1 MLRTHNNG
9 ELNTAHLNQT
19 VRLSGWVASSRDH
32 GGVTFVDL
40 RDRWGT
46 TQIVFNPAALAGQ
59 ESLIHDLRSEFCIGV
74 TGTVK
79 ARPAGTVNAKIPT
92 GEIEIDAAK
101 LEIYSRAKTPPF
113 QIDGDDKLSEEV
125 RLKYRYLDLR
135 RAPMQEAILFRNKI
149 VYAMR
154 RFLQDQSFVEV
165 ETPILTK
172 STPEGARDY
181 LVPSRLNHG
190 EFFALPQ
197 SPQIFKQILMVSGF
211 DRYFQMAKCFR
222 DEDLRADRQPEFSQ
236 LDVEMSFVTDEDIF
250 AVFEAL
256 LKDVFKTCLNIDL
269 VTPFPRFTY
278 ADVMEKYGS
287 DKPDLRFGLELRDVS
302 SVFANTDLKIF
313 KETIAK
319 GGAIV
324 ALQVPQPTHTFS
336 RKDFDDLIAFA
347 KEQGAGGLAYLKVTE
362 TGVDSPLAK
371 FLKPEEIEA
380 LKKALP
386 TECKAGDLVFFGADK
401 KRTAQAVLGQV
412 RLKLAAKLGLIP
424 QGMFHWSWVKD
435 FPLFNWNE
443 EHKRWDSE
451 HHPFTSP
458 HPDDFGKM
466 GVDNGNIR
474 SLSYDL
480 VLNGNELASGSIRI
494 HDAEVQQKVFDIIG
508 LAPEESKAR
517 FGFLLKAFEYG
528 PPPHGGA
535 AIGIDRLLTILL
547 GRESIRDVIAFPKTQ
562 KAVCPMTEAP
572 STVDFK
578 QLRDLGIKIA

>member
-1 MLRTHNNG
+1 MLRTHTNG
-9 ELNTAHLNQT
+9 ELTTAHLDKT

-46 TQIVFNPAALAGQ
+46 TQVVFSPAVSAQLHEKSQ
-59 ESLIHDLRSEFCIGV
+59 ELRNEFCVGV
-74 TGTVK
+74 VGTVK
-79 ARPAGTVNAKIPT
+79 ARPQGTTNSRIPT
-92 GEIEIDAAK
+92 GQIEVQASE
-101 LEIYSRAKTPPF
+101 LVIYSRAKTPPF
-113 QIDGDDKLSEEV
+113 EIGGDEHLSEEV

-135 RAPMQEAILFRNKI
+135 RAPMQEAILFRNQI
-149 VYAMR
+149 VFAMR
-154 RFLQDQSFVEV
+154 RYLQSQNFVEV

-181 LVPSRLNHG
+181 LVPSRVNQG

-236 LDVEMSFVTDEDIF
+236 LDLEMSFVTDEDIF

-256 LKDVFKTCLNIDL
+256 LKDVFKSCLDIDL

-278 ADVMEKYGS
+278 KDVMEKYGS

-302 SVFANTDLKIF
+302 AVFAATDLKIF
-313 KETIAK
+313 KETLAN

-324 ALQVPQPTHTFS
+324 ALQVPQPSVTFS
-336 RKDFDDLIAFA
+336 RKDFDDLGLFA
-347 KEQGAGGLAYLKVTE
+347 KEQGLGGLAYLKVTDA
-362 TGVDSPLAK
+362 GVDSPLAK

-386 TECKAGDLVFFGADK
+386 AASKPGDVVFFAADK
-401 KRTAQAVLGQV
+401 KKKAHAALGQV
-412 RLKLAAKLGLIP
+412 RLKLGARLGLIP
-424 QGMFHWSWVKD
+424 QGVYHWSWVKD
-435 FPLFNWNE
+435 FPLFQWNE
-443 EHKRWDSE
+443 DAKRWDSE
-451 HHPFTSP
+451 HHPFTSA
-458 HPDDFGKM
+458 HPDDAHKLGS
-466 GVDNGNIR
+466 DNGNIR

-494 HDAEVQQKVFDIIG
+494 HDAEMQQKVFDIIG
-508 LAPEESKAR
+508 LAPEESKLR
-517 FGFLLKAFEYG
+517 FGFMLKAFEYG

-572 STVDFK
+572 SPVDFK

>member
-1 MLRTHNNG
+1 M
-9 ELNTAHLNQT
+9 
-19 VRLSGWVASSRDH
+19 
-32 GGVTFVDL
+32 
-40 RDRWGT
+40 
-46 TQIVFNPAALAGQ
+46 
-59 ESLIHDLRSEFCIGV
+59 
-74 TGTVK
+74 
-79 ARPAGTVNAKIPT
+79 
-92 GEIEIDAAK
+92 
-101 LEIYSRAKTPPF
+101 
-113 QIDGDDKLSEEV
+113 

-135 RAPMQEAILFRNKI
+135 RAPMQEAILFRNQI
-149 VYAMR
+149 VFAMR
-154 RFLQDQSFVEV
+154 RYLQSQNFVEV

-181 LVPSRLNHG
+181 LVPSRVNQG

-236 LDVEMSFVTDEDIF
+236 LDLEMSFVTDEDIF

-256 LKDVFKTCLNIDL
+256 LKDVFKTCMNIDL

-278 ADVMEKYGS
+278 KDVMEKYGS

-302 SVFANTDLKIF
+302 AVFAATELKIF
-313 KETIAK
+313 KETLAN

-324 ALQVPQPTHTFS
+324 ALQVPQPSVTFS
-336 RKDFDDLIAFA
+336 RKDFDDLGLFA
-347 KEQGAGGLAYLKVTE
+347 KEQGLGGLAYLKVTD

-386 TECKAGDLVFFGADK
+386 AASKPGDVVFFAADK
-401 KRTAQAVLGQV
+401 KKKAHAALGQV
-412 RLKLAAKLGLIP
+412 RLKLGARLGLIP
-424 QGMFHWSWVKD
+424 QGVFHWSWVKD
-435 FPLFNWNE
+435 FPLFQWNE
-443 EHKRWDSE
+443 DAKRWDSE
-451 HHPFTSP
+451 HHPFTSA
-458 HPDDFGKM
+458 HPDDAHKLGN
-466 GVDNGNIR
+466 DNGNIR

-494 HDAEVQQKVFDIIG
+494 HDAEMQQKVFDIIG
-508 LAPEESKAR
+508 LAPEESKLR
-517 FGFLLKAFEYG
+517 FGFMLKAFEYG

-572 STVDFK
+572 SPVDFK

>member
-9 ELNTAHLNQT
+9 ELTASHLNQE
-19 VRLSGWVASSRDH
+19 VRLSGWVASARDH

-40 RDRWGT
+40 RDRWGV
-46 TQIVFNPAALAGQ
+46 TQVVFSPKVAAELH
-59 ESLIHDLRSEFCIGV
+59 EKSRELRNEFCIGV
-74 TGTVK
+74 RGTVK
-79 ARPAGTVNAKIPT
+79 ARPTGTANSKIPT
-92 GEIEIDAAK
+92 GQIEVEAAE
-101 LEIYSRAKTPPF
+101 LTIYSRAKTPPF
-113 QIDGDDKLSEEV
+113 EIDTDENISEEV

-135 RAPMQEAILFRNKI
+135 RTSMREGILFRNKAI
-149 VYAMR
+149 FAMR
-154 RFLQDQSFVEV
+154 RFLQSQEFVEV

-197 SPQIFKQILMVSGF
+197 SPQIFKQLLMVSGF

-236 LDVEMSFVTDEDIF
+236 LDLEMSFVTDEDIF
-250 AVFEAL
+250 KIFEAL
-256 LKDVFKTCLNIDL
+256 LKDMFKSCLNLDL

-278 ADVMEKYGS
+278 AEVMAKYGS

-302 SVFANTDLKIF
+302 AVFAKTELKIF
-313 KETIAK
+313 KETLAN
-319 GGAIV
+319 GGVIV
-324 ALQVPQPTHTFS
+324 ALQVPQPTHAFS
-336 RKDFDDLIAFA
+336 RKDFDDLILFA

-362 TGVDSPLAK
+362 QGVESPLAK
-371 FLKPEEIEA
+371 FLSAEEIDA
-380 LKKALP
+380 LKKSLP
-386 TECKAGDLVFFGADK
+386 IAAKAGDIVFFAADK
-401 KRTAQAVLGQV
+401 KKLAHAVLGQV
-412 RLKLAAKLGLIP
+412 RLKLGNKLGLIP
-424 QGMFHWSWVKD
+424 QGIYHWSWVKD

-443 EHKRWDSE
+443 EGKRWDSE

-494 HDAEVQQKVFDIIG
+494 HDPEVQQKVFDIIG
-508 LAPEESKAR
+508 LAPEESKSR

-572 STVDFK
+572 SPVDFK
-578 QLRDLGIKIA
+578 QLRDLGIKLA

>member
-1 MLRTHNNG
+1 MLRTHTNG
-9 ELNTAHLNQT
+9 ELNSQHLNQT
-19 VRLSGWVASSRDH
+19 VRLSGWVASARDH

-46 TQIVFNPAALAGQ
+46 TQVVFSPAVSAELHEKAR
-59 ESLIHDLRSEFCIGV
+59 ELRNEFCIGV
-74 TGTVK
+74 VGTVK

-92 GEIEIDAAK
+92 GQIEIGATE
-101 LEIYSRAKTPPF
+101 LVVYSRAKTPPF
-113 QIDGDDKLSEEV
+113 EIDTDEKLSEEI

-135 RAPMQEAILFRNKI
+135 RASMRDGILFRNEVI
-149 VYAMR
+149 FAMR
-154 RFLQDQSFVEV
+154 KFLQSKQFVEV

-236 LDVEMSFVTDEDIF
+236 LDLEMSFVTDEDIF
-250 AVFEAL
+250 EIFEAL

-269 VTPFPRFTY
+269 KTPFPRFTY
-278 ADVMEKYGS
+278 ADVMARYGS

-302 SVFANTDLKIF
+302 KVFAQTELKIF
-313 KETIAK
+313 KETLANGGVIA
-319 GGAIV
+319 
-324 ALQVPQPTHTFS
+324 ALQVPQPTHAFS

-347 KEQGAGGLAYLKVTE
+347 KEQGAGGLAYLKVTDA
-362 TGVDSPLAK
+362 GVESPLAK
-371 FLKPEEIEA
+371 FLTAAEIDA
-380 LKKALP
+380 LKKSLP
-386 TECKAGDLVFFGADK
+386 TAVKPGDIVFFAADK
-401 KRTAQAVLGQV
+401 KKTALGVLGQV
-412 RLKLAAKLGLIP
+412 RLKLGAKLGLIP
-424 QGMFHWSWVKD
+424 QGVYHWAWVKD

-443 EHKRWDSE
+443 EGKRWDSE

-458 HPDDFGKM
+458 HPEDFAKL

-494 HDAEVQQKVFDIIG
+494 HDPELQQKVFDIIG

-572 STVDFK
+572 STVDLK
-578 QLRDLGIKIA
+578 QLRDLGIRLA